1 MASSPRHL
9 HLIQLRCHLL
19 PSSGGETQ
27 ISTFGLCCFPHHTQL
42 QAVSKFCT
50 LPPQYASC
58 LPSSFQSLWAH
69 SLLPLGCLQQPLHWF
84 LHSRSCFTQILSHTP
99 FICANQTRSLLGLK
113 PCNVFSFFQNKSQ
126 TREALQA
133 LASALFSWWQR
144 GQGADGGP
152 RVKLGTFSPSLS
164 LQDHRTLA
172 VFFRQRSQT
181 HRMVL
186 STQPLGFKF

>member
-9 HLIQLRCHLL
+9 HLIQLRYHLL

-99 FICANQTRSLLGLK
+99 FICANQTRSLLCLK

-133 LASALFSWWQR
+133 LASALF
-144 GQGADGGP
+144 
-152 RVKLGTFSPSLS
+152 FSSIS
-164 LQDHRTLA
+164 CSS
-172 VFFRQRSQT
+172 FSC
-181 HRMVL
+181 
-186 STQPLGFKF
+186 